1 MIRMPI
7 DNIPLSPEWRRALE
21 MLANAGERGSAE
33 EALIARRFSAEV
45 LASIVRTGLATATT
59 NTTWWG
65 NRQIRAPWMR
75 ITNAGR
81 FVLKDQR
88 CVGPR

>member
-1 MIRMPI
+1 MIRIPI
-7 DNIPLSPEWRRALE
+7 GKTPLSLEWRRALE
-21 MLANAGERGSAE
+21 MLANAGERGCAE
-33 EALIARRFSAEV
+33 EALTARGVSAEV
-45 LASIVRTGLATATT
+45 LASIVRTGLAAATT
-59 NTTWWG
+59 NTVWWG
-65 NRQIRAPWMR
+65 NREIRAPWMR